1 MATLVAVGAQWG
13 DEGKGKIVD
22 WLAPRA
28 DLVARFQGG
37 NNAGHTLVVNGEKTV
52 LHVVPSGIL
61 HDGKINLIGPG
72 VVVDPAIL
80 LKEIDQL
87 VERGVLKDPS
97 RLRLSGRAHVILPW
111 HLALDKAREIAAGKK
126 SIGTTGRGI
135 GPAYED
141 KAARRGVRVA
151 ELLRPETLREKLRI
165 ISEFKNFELTR
176 FYGVD
181 AVDVDVLHEQCV
193 EWGKRLEAYIDHTGR
208 ILDVAL
214 REGKSVLFEG
224 AQGTFL
230 DVDHGTYPYVTSSNC
245 VAGAVTTGSGIGPTK
260 IDRVLGITKAY
271 ATRVGAGPFPS
282 EDEGAG
288 GARLRDA
295 GEEFGATTG
304 RPRRCG
310 WFDAVVLREAVVVN
324 GLTDLAINKLD
335 ILSGFEE
342 LPIVTAYKIDG
353 TVTQDFPMTLDE
365 ITRAE
370 PVYETMPGWS
380 EDVRGVRR
388 LEDLPDNARRYVERI
403 ESMVDVPV
411 AFMGVLYRP
420 PAGATRVA
428 ERMLRPA
435 GSGTLHPDVL
445 RRRTHRARRP
455 PR

>member
-1 MATLVAVGAQWG
+1 MTTVVAVGAQWG

-61 HDGKINLIGPG
+61 HEGKVNLIGPG
-72 VVVDPAIL
+72 VVVDPGVL
-80 LKEIDQL
+80 LVEIDKL
-87 VERGVLKDPS
+87 VSRGVLRDPS

-111 HLALDKAREIAAGKK
+111 HLALDKAREIAAGKS

-151 ELLRPETLREKLRI
+151 ELLRPESLREKLRL
-165 ISEFKNFELTR
+165 ISEYKNFELTR
-176 FYGVD
+176 FYGGE
-181 AVDVDVLHEQCV
+181 AVDVDALHAQCV
-193 EWGKRLEAYIDHTGR
+193 EWGRRLEPYIDHTGR
-208 ILDVAL
+208 ILDQAL
-214 REGKSVLFEG
+214 RAGKSVLFEG

-230 DVDHGTYPYVTSSNC
+230 DVDHGTYPFVTSSNC
-245 VAGAVTTGSGIGPTK
+245 VAGAVCTGSGVGPTK

-271 ATRVGAGPFPS
+271 TTRVGAGPFPS
-282 EDEGAG
+282 EDHGEG
-288 GARLRDA
+288 GARLRDS

-335 ILSGFEE
+335 ILSGFRE
-342 LPIVTAYKIDG
+342 LPIVTGYRIDG
-353 TVTQDFPMTLDE
+353 KLVHDFPMTLDE

-370 PVYETMPGWS
+370 PVFETMPGWG

-388 LEDLPDNARRYVERI
+388 MDDLPDNARRYIERI
-403 ESMVDVPV
+403 EALVDVQA
-411 AFMGVLYRP
+411 AFISVGPGRDEIIAVRDP
-420 PAGATRVA
+420 FAASA
-428 ERMLRPA
+428 
-435 GSGTLHPDVL
+435 
-445 RRRTHRARRP
+445 RA
-455 PR
+455 